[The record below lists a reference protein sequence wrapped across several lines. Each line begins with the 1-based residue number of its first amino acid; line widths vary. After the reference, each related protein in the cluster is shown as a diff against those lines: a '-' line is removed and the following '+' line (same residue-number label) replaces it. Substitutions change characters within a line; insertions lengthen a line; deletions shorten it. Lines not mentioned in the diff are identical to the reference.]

1 LKNLLSKSVDK
12 SISLLD
18 IYKISLIKKLEWKH
32 ILLENIFKNVLL
44 TAKILKI
51 VINK

>member
-1 LKNLLSKSVDK
+1 MLTNATKSL
-12 SISLLD
+12 SLLD

-32 ILLENIFKNVLL
+32 IAIQNIFKNVLL

-51 VINK
+51 VIIK